1 MSKVSNKFLAQVPA
15 DTLKGNNTGSTANV
29 TDLTVSQVQTMLS
42 IPTSS
47 SPLSLA
53 AGGTGTSAASANA
66 AFDALSPMTT
76 AGDIIYENA
85 TPTAARLGIGTT
97 GQVLT
102 VSSGFPAWATPTNTG
117 TVTSVAM
124 TVPSF
129 LSVSGSP
136 ITTSGTLA
144 LTLSGTALPV
154 ANGGTGDT
162 SFTAYA
168 VITGGT
174 TSTGAL
180 QSVSGVGTS
189 GQVLTSNGASALPTW
204 QTASASASLSSTSY
218 SQITASTLNTASPG
232 ALMIYQTL
240 QWNDFSG
247 SYSTTTGLFTVPNT
261 GRYLICV
268 QSPTFTGFSSGEEAY
283 VSIQING
290 TGLSTRISP
299 RVWIQ
304 SSSSVAS
311 IGGSAMVALTA
322 GQTVGFIISTD
333 NQSILSVNDGS
344 QSVAFF
350 SITQVH

>member
-102 VSSGFPAWATPTNTG
+102 VSSGLPAWATPTNTG

-168 VITGGT
+168 VICGGT
-174 TSTGAL
+174 GSTTAL
-180 QSVSGVGTS
+180 QSIASVGTS
-189 GQVLTSNGASALPTW
+189 GQVLTSNGAGALPTF
-204 QTASASASLSSTSY
+204 QAAGGSASLSGMSY
-218 SQITASTLNTASPG
+218 STITASTLNTSTPG
-232 ALMIYQTL
+232 AALIWTTLIY
-240 QWNDFSG
+240 NDFSG
-247 SYSTTTGLFTVPNT
+247 SYNTSTGVFTVPNT
-261 GRYLICV
+261 GRYTISVL
-268 QSPTFTGFSSGEEAY
+268 SPQINGFSSNTEG
-283 VSIQING
+283 VF
-290 TGLSTRISP
+290 LRIYRNS
-299 RVWIQ
+299 VVEKFLCQQ
-304 SSSSVAS
+304 SVSSVNNNQMALNAS
-311 IGGSAMVALTA
+311 QTFAWTA
-322 GQTVGFIISTD
+322 GDTIQVLLITD
-333 NQSILSVNDGS
+333 NQDTVTVVNKT
-344 QSVAFF
+344 ANYTYI

>member
-102 VSSGFPAWATPTNTG
+102 VSSGLPAWATPTNTG

-168 VITGGT
+168 VVCGGT
-174 TSTGAL
+174 GSTTAL
-180 QSVSGVGTS
+180 QSIASVGTS
-189 GQVLTSNGASALPTW
+189 GQVLTSNGAGALPTF
-204 QTASASASLSSTSY
+204 QAASGSASLNSTSY
-218 SQITASTLNTASPG
+218 AQITASTINTSG
-232 ALMIYQTL
+232 TSGILIYKTL
-240 QWNDFSG
+240 EFNDFSG

-261 GRYLICV
+261 GRYLITA
-268 QSPTFTGFSSGEEAY
+268 QSPDFDNFSGTGRIY
-283 VSIQING
+283 MTLQINSTG
-290 TGLSTRISP
+290 TSF
-299 RVWIQ
+299 RVGPYFWIA
-304 SSSSVAS
+304 SSSAIMSV
-311 IGGSAMVALTA
+311 GGSGVYSLTA
-322 GQTVGFIISTD
+322 GQTVAFLVVTD
-333 NQSILSVNDGS
+333 NGDTLTVQDGS
-344 QSVAFF
+344 AVSAYF